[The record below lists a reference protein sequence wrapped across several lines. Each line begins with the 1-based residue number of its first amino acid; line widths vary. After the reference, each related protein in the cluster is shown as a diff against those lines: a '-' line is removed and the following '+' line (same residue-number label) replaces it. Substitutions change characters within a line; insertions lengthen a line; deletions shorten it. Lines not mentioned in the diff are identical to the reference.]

1 MRERIRS
8 GLTQSIKARDSRRS
22 STLRLI
28 TAAIKDRDIAAR
40 TAGKDKV
47 SDEDILGI
55 LAKMVKQREE
65 SAQIYQDNDRPELAV
80 QEREEIV
87 VIKEYLPQQLSGEEV
102 GTAIAEAIESS
113 GAEGLR
119 DMGKVMAILK
129 GQHTGRMD
137 FGQASRAVKEALSDS
152 DT

>member
-1 MRERIRS
+1 MRERIRT

-28 TAAIKDRDIAAR
+28 TAAVKDRDIAAR

-65 SAQIYQDNDRPELAV
+65 SAQIYQDNDRPELAA

-102 GTAIAEAIESS
+102 ATAIAEAIETS

-119 DMGKVMAILK
+119 DMGKVMSILK
-129 GQHTGRMD
+129 DQHTGRMD
-137 FGQASRAVKEALSDS
+137 FGQASRAVKEALSD
-152 DT
+152 